1 MMRRKTDPEAIAPY
15 LKDASNCPPGAASEV
30 VIPETVEELKSFLR
44 ENDQPITVS
53 GAGTGLTASRV
64 PVEGIIVSME
74 RFKET
79 GEVEEGTI
87 RVQPAV
93 TLEDLNT
100 HLKGSGWFYPPN
112 PTETLASIG
121 GTLATNASG
130 SRSYKFG
137 VTRDYV
143 QELDILLADG
153 RSAHL
158 RRGQTIDQALELDDG
173 TRVELPALEYR
184 SPQIKN
190 AAGYFYQPGMD
201 WIDLFVGSDG
211 TLCLIT
217 GVRLKLQT
225 TPFDFLSGILFMDS
239 EDKCW
244 NLVEAI
250 RDASSDVIDPCSLE
264 YFDRRSL
271 VRLKKKFQNV
281 PEKAEAALFF
291 EQDVQTEEEFESIL
305 VSWYEFLQSRDVLL
319 EDSWFAQGPKDIAR
333 FHDFRH
339 QVPLLL
345 NEENSRM
352 GRVKMGTDMAV
363 DDDHF
368 LEMMRFYR
376 VALEESGIDFA
387 MFGHIGDNHLHI
399 NLLPDK
405 NQIDRA
411 KALYGKFVDQILEWG
426 GTVSAEHGV
435 GKLKKAFYHQ
445 MVGKETLDQLRVLKN
460 QLDPRNLLGRGN
472 LL

>member
-1 MMRRKTDPEAIAPY
+1 MRRKTNPEAIAPY

-30 VIPETVEELKSFLR
+30 VIPETVEELKAFLK
-44 ENDQPITVS
+44 ENTQPVTVS

-74 RFKET
+74 RFKKI
-79 GEVEEGTI
+79 GDVDEGTI
-87 RVQPAV
+87 FVEPAV
-93 TLEDLNT
+93 TLEDLNV

-158 RRGQTIDQALELDDG
+158 RRGQTIDRPLELDDG
-173 TRVELPALEYR
+173 TQLELPAVEYR

-190 AAGYFYQPGMD
+190 AAGYFYRPGMD

-217 GVRLKLQT
+217 GVRLKLRKA
-225 TPFDFLSGILFMDS
+225 PFEFLSGILFMDS
-239 EDKCW
+239 EEKCW

-250 RDASSDVIDPCSLE
+250 RKESSEVIDPCSLE
-264 YFDRRSL
+264 YFDRPSL
-271 VRLKKKFQNV
+271 IRLKKKFQNV
-281 PEKAEAALFF
+281 PDKAEAALFF
-291 EQDVQTEEEFESIL
+291 EQDVTNEEEFESSL
-305 VSWYEFLQSRDVLL
+305 EAWYEFLESQDVLL

-339 QVPLLL
+339 QVPLIL

-376 VALEESGIDFA
+376 VELEESEIDYA

-405 NQIDRA
+405 YQIDQAR
-411 KALYGKFVDQILEWG
+411 ALYGRIVDQILEWG

-435 GKLKKAFYHQ
+435 GKLKKAYYHQ
-445 MVGKETLDQLRVLKN
+445 MVGKETLDQLRTLKN
-460 QLDPRNLLGRGN
+460 RLDIRNLLGRGN

>member
-1 MMRRKTDPEAIAPY
+1 MRRKTDPEAIAPY
-15 LKDASNCPPGAASEV
+15 LKDASNCPPGTASEV
-30 VIPETVEELKSFLR
+30 VLPETVDELKAFLK

-64 PVEGIIVSME
+64 PNGGIIVSME
-74 RFKET
+74 RFKQI
-79 GEVEEGTI
+79 GPVEEGTI
-87 RVQPAV
+87 CVQPAV
-93 TLEDLNT
+93 TLEDLNAY
-100 HLKGSGWFYPPN
+100 LKGSGWFYPPN

-153 RSAHL
+153 RGARL
-158 RRGQTIDQALELDDG
+158 YRGHTIDRPLELDDG
-173 TRVELPALEYR
+173 SRIELPSLEYR

-190 AAGYFYQPGMD
+190 AAGYFYRPGMD

-217 GVRLKLQT
+217 GVRLKLKRA
-225 TPFDFLSGILFMDS
+225 PYDFLSGILFMDS
-239 EDKCW
+239 EDACW
-244 NLVEAI
+244 DLVEVI
-250 RDASSDVIDPCSLE
+250 RNESSDAIDPCSLE
-264 YFDRRSL
+264 YFDRHSL
-271 VRLKKKFQNV
+271 VRLKEKFQNV
-281 PEKAEAALFF
+281 PATAQAALFF
-291 EQDVQTEEEFESIL
+291 EQDVETEAAFENAL
-305 VSWYEFLQSRDVLL
+305 EAWYGFLESKDVLL
-319 EDSWFAQGPKDIAR
+319 DDSWFAQGPKDVAL

-339 QVPLLL
+339 QVPLIL

-363 DDDHF
+363 GDAHF
-368 LEMMRFYR
+368 LDMMRFYR
-376 VALEESGIDFA
+376 KTLEDSGMDYA

-405 NQIDRA
+405 NQMEQA
-411 KALYGKFVDQILEWG
+411 GAVYGRMVDQILQWG

-435 GKLKKAFYHQ
+435 GKLKKAYYHQ
-445 MVGKETLDQLRVLKN
+445 MVGKETLEQLKVLKDR
-460 QLDPRNLLGRGN
+460 LDPQGLLGRGN